1 MDNKFTIES
10 TPNNEPTIDPQSPP
24 SPQIAPKQARLVP
37 PDGWM
42 EIGSIVGAQ
51 GIKGEVKVNPNSDF
65 PERFERAGERWLWGS
80 QDLQPRAI
88 QLQKGY
94 QIPGKNLYVVKLDGI
109 TDRSQAEKLRGQMLL
124 LPTTDRPR
132 LQPGEYHSQ
141 DLIGLSVFHQ
151 VTGAEVGAVADIFT
165 AGHEILVV
173 NVPVGNG
180 KFAEAMI
187 PFVTEIVPTVDLA
200 NGRIEILPPPGL
212 LELYLPGSKSQPEA
226 D

>member
-1 MDNKFTIES
+1 M
-10 TPNNEPTIDPQSPP
+10 
-24 SPQIAPKQARLVP
+24 APRQAQLVP

-42 EIGSIVGAQ
+42 EIGAIVGAQ
-51 GIKGEVKVNPNSDF
+51 GIKGEVKVHPNSDF

-80 QDLQPRAI
+80 QDLQPRSI

-109 TDRSQAEKLRGQMLL
+109 ADRSQAEKLRGQMLL
-124 LPTTDRPR
+124 LPTTDRPK
-132 LQPGEYHSQ
+132 LLPGEYHSQ

-151 VTGAEVGAVADIFT
+151 VSGLEVGVVADIFT

-173 NVPVGNG
+173 NVPTGDG
-180 KFAEAMI
+180 KLAEAMI
-187 PFVTEIVPTVDLA
+187 PFVTVIVPVVDLA
-200 NGRIEILPPPGL
+200 NRRIEILPPPGL
-212 LELYLPGSKSQPEA
+212 LELYLPNSEAEPEE

>member
-1 MDNKFTIES
+1 MTN
-10 TPNNEPTIDPQSPP
+10 PQSQPT
-24 SPQIAPKQARLVP
+24 PQIAPKQAPLVP

-42 EIGSIVGAQ
+42 EIGAIVGAQ

-80 QDLQPRAI
+80 QDLQPRSI

-109 TDRSQAEKLRGQMLL
+109 TDRSQAENLRGQMLL

-151 VTGAEVGAVADIFT
+151 VTGLEVGVVADIFT

-173 NVPVGNG
+173 NVPTGNG
-180 KFAEAMI
+180 KVAEAMI
-187 PFVTEIVPTVDLA
+187 PFVTAIVPVVDLA
-200 NGRIEILPPPGL
+200 NRRIEILPPPGL
-212 LELYLPGSKSQPEA
+212 LELYLPNSEAKPEE